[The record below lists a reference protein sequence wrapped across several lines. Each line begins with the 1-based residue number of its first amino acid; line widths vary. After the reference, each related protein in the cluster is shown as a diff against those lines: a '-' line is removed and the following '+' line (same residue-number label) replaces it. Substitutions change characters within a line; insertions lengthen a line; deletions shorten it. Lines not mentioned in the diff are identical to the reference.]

1 MRYDNSVF
9 TEDSSVAISFWFEIE
24 SLAKDAYLLS
34 AGSDSLGFDIRR
46 CSKDTTAL
54 CARVYNGIDSA
65 STDSV
70 EYGKAAVLDGK
81 RHHYSLAIHK
91 KHLVIA
97 IDGKTIRDTDLKLS
111 EDFYGIKDIQIGET
125 PLQNLALY
133 SFGDF
138 IKHKNDKNWNRLK
151 AWLYAFYE
159 MQK

>member
-1 MRYDNSVF
+1 M
-9 TEDSSVAISFWFEIE
+9 
-24 SLAKDAYLLS
+24 
-34 AGSDSLGFDIRR
+34 
-46 CSKDTTAL
+46 
-54 CARVYNGIDSA
+54 
-65 STDSV
+65 

-111 EDFYGIKDIQIGET
+111 EDFYGIKDIQIGKT

-133 SFGDF
+133 SFGEF

-151 AWLYAFYE
+151 AWLYAFHE